1 MVDDMGLPPMPE
13 GEEKQNGGPA
23 LPDFPS
29 EGADASG
36 IGFPSMDPSLP
47 VETPSME
54 IPSDLSKVS
63 GFAAKTETDNPFLD
77 NSFFKAPVSL
87 QREKDLA
94 DKLIT
99 TQSSLQKKELEINEV
114 KEKLQ
119 RELEESRIK
128 FDAQKQELKKEI
140 DTYRQKLEKDKEQWS
155 KVVTEKEN
163 EVRRI
168 RDTLNNKDQLVND
181 KIIEVETELKSKMS
195 REHSRLAEEKKY
207 LEKKNTE
214 LESRLKEIEGGWKK
228 KEQEVRDLQEKALN
242 ELRNAEEKLQEER
255 EKTWLKTL
263 KAKEDEINS
272 MKVEITLQ
280 ESKIRAVLEKKQD
293 EVRDIE
299 EKTGRTIKDKTEKI
313 GKEKENI
320 LEVLAAREK
329 EINTL
334 KEAFADRE
342 KYLAGKVEDAE
353 MDGKLALAKFDQE
366 LKERE
371 KNLWVEREEWITVL
385 KAQFK
390 EKEREL
396 KEQLEKERIS
406 LAGEEQ
412 ELKGAFEKERT
423 GLKEQLEKER
433 VILKE
438 KELELKE
445 AFEKEKAGLKEKENS
460 FGHERDKLLELLN
473 AKDGEIKAISNELKT
488 VLDNREKEFEA
499 LRKEISIA
507 AKIKETELL
516 AIRQEYS
523 SVTEGRDKEIEVLK
537 SEIRNVL
544 SARDREVAATKAEAR
559 ALLEKKEIEIKVFTE
574 EKDREIKEAKDGLL
588 ALGELKEK
596 EKAGL
601 VRDFLDKEAELR
613 RKAYELEARAL
624 DAVKKVSDND
634 ELWKQR
640 ITLKEAELTALKSEL
655 SRQEAAF
662 NEAFLQKGRELKEF
676 EETFLAEKAA
686 LAEKLSLKDYEFSSE
701 IAKKEQVLAS
711 LEEKIKESE
720 GVWQSRLEQ
729 QKKQL
734 YDRLS
739 EKDES
744 AFKQMEE
751 NRLLII
757 KLKTEEDELLR
768 KEQEYRFFIS
778 QYEEKEK
785 QYKKLLEEQILN
797 LRKLE
802 EDRAADFGRT
812 QERLKNLENT
822 ITEKDNEKRRL
833 ETELNIRNG
842 VIFEKEEKL
851 RELELFMR
859 RLEHDKQLLSEDL
872 ERSRAEVNRVK
883 EGTLYELSGLKE
895 DNERLQKA
903 LAEKSIAIESLRS
916 TLFKLNEESANVE
929 REYNVETS
937 GKAALLSELE
947 RVKVELKVLKEQGQS
962 GNLSSQ
968 MKDKDT
974 IIISLNDTI
983 SKIEKEK
990 AAIKELILEKS
1001 KAEETKDKELKDLM
1015 YTVSN
1020 LTEDKNKFEFKTKE
1034 LESDRENALNELNIA
1049 QKELIRLQTEADTLK
1064 LSYEEKLDNERN
1076 NLGLEIERVKRE
1088 TEEFSSISCL
1098 QFDTEKN
1105 RLLQEIDSLKAELI
1119 TTGNV
1124 LDAVKKEN
1132 QMKLEEQKRCLEEEL
1147 NNKVKALADEKEE
1160 IIRNL
1165 TEEINRNLE
1174 EKETS
1179 AGNYEERLMQ
1189 LKEEIDRR
1197 DVELNRIKSGIDSN
1211 LSKLDE
1217 QNRYIEE
1224 LKNEVAAAGDNL
1236 RSKEEET
1243 AAVKEIIKNKE
1254 VDNQKLQVELGGL
1267 LTRSDEL
1274 SKLAGEKDN
1283 QINNLTQDFNG
1294 KLEALAEVLKVKERD
1309 LETAKE
1315 KAVELE
1321 NRIKNDYEMKEE
1333 ELKLAIGRLQMQL
1346 KEITGRH
1353 ETELKAEKQKL
1364 QSIQAEYALREAQWS
1379 SQKDKEKETRGQMAD
1394 MEASYMKLK
1403 KDSSDNTAKFTSEL
1417 ESAQL
1422 SISAFEVRIR
1432 ESEEKIQKLDK
1443 ENDVLADQL
1452 MKETEEKEK
1461 LLKIHMDIE
1470 SRLKVLSVS
1479 LKDLRKRFKFVLWLW
1494 YPNEPRN

>member
-1 MVDDMGLPPMPE
+1 MEVFVVDDMGLPPMPE

-195 REHSRLAEEKKY
+195 REHSRLAEEKKS

-342 KYLAGKVEDAE
+342 KYLAGKVKDAE

-711 LEEKIKESE
+711 
-720 GVWQSRLEQ
+720 
-729 QKKQL
+729 
-734 YDRLS
+734 
-739 EKDES
+739 
-744 AFKQMEE
+744 MEE

-859 RLEHDKQLLSEDL
+859 RLEHDKQLLSAD
-872 ERSRAEVNRVK
+872 
-883 EGTLYELSGLKE
+883 
-895 DNERLQKA
+895 
-903 LAEKSIAIESLRS
+903 
-916 TLFKLNEESANVE
+916 VE

-1432 ESEEKIQKLDK
+1432 ESEEKIQICFMAVVP
-1443 ENDVLADQL
+1443 E
-1452 MKETEEKEK
+1452 
-1461 LLKIHMDIE
+1461 
-1470 SRLKVLSVS
+1470 
-1479 LKDLRKRFKFVLWLW
+1479 
-1494 YPNEPRN
+1494 

>member
-1 MVDDMGLPPMPE
+1 MEVFVVDDMGLPPMPE

-140 DTYRQKLEKDKEQWS
+140 DTYRQKLVKDKEQWS

-195 REHSRLAEEKKY
+195 REHSRLAEEKKS

-263 KAKEDEINS
+263 KAKEDEINA

-559 ALLEKKEIEIKVFTE
+559 ALLE
-574 EKDREIKEAKDGLL
+574 
-588 ALGELKEK
+588 
-596 EKAGL
+596 
-601 VRDFLDKEAELR
+601 KEAELR

>member
-1 MVDDMGLPPMPE
+1 MEVFVVDDMGLPPMPE

-63 GFAAKTETDNPFLD
+63 GFAAKTETDNPFLY

-195 REHSRLAEEKKY
+195 REHSRLAEEKKS

-778 QYEEKEK
+778 Q
-785 QYKKLLEEQILN
+785 
-797 LRKLE
+797 
-802 EDRAADFGRT
+802 
-812 QERLKNLENT
+812 
-822 ITEKDNEKRRL
+822 
-833 ETELNIRNG
+833 
-842 VIFEKEEKL
+842 
-851 RELELFMR
+851 
-859 RLEHDKQLLSEDL
+859 
-872 ERSRAEVNRVK
+872 
-883 EGTLYELSGLKE
+883 
-895 DNERLQKA
+895 
-903 LAEKSIAIESLRS
+903 
-916 TLFKLNEESANVE
+916 NEESANVE

>member
-1 MVDDMGLPPMPE
+1 MEVFVVDDMGLPPMPE

-195 REHSRLAEEKKY
+195 REHSRLAEEKKS

-263 KAKEDEINS
+263 KAKEDEINA

-371 KNLWVEREEWITVL
+371 KNLWVEREEWITGL

-390 EKEREL
+390 
-396 KEQLEKERIS
+396 
-406 LAGEEQ
+406 
-412 ELKGAFEKERT
+412 
-423 GLKEQLEKER
+423 
-433 VILKE
+433 
-438 KELELKE
+438 
-445 AFEKEKAGLKEKENS
+445 EKEKAGLKEKENS

-559 ALLEKKEIEIKVFTE
+559 ALLE
-574 EKDREIKEAKDGLL
+574 
-588 ALGELKEK
+588 
-596 EKAGL
+596 
-601 VRDFLDKEAELR
+601 KEAELR

-1432 ESEEKIQKLDK
+1432 ESEEKIQICFMAVVP
-1443 ENDVLADQL
+1443 E
-1452 MKETEEKEK
+1452 
-1461 LLKIHMDIE
+1461 
-1470 SRLKVLSVS
+1470 
-1479 LKDLRKRFKFVLWLW
+1479 
-1494 YPNEPRN
+1494 

>member
-1 MVDDMGLPPMPE
+1 MSGFESKSLADLSIYRE
-13 GEEKQNGGPA
+13 LFLREEKQNGGPA

-195 REHSRLAEEKKY
+195 REHSRLAEEKKS

-859 RLEHDKQLLSEDL
+859 RLEHDKQLLSAD
-872 ERSRAEVNRVK
+872 
-883 EGTLYELSGLKE
+883 
-895 DNERLQKA
+895 
-903 LAEKSIAIESLRS
+903 
-916 TLFKLNEESANVE
+916 VE